1 MMNNQSLLS
10 CELDQ
15 QEQDIAI
22 VKKRDF
28 SLVTSYT
35 DEETSKKRAKTKKS
49 PKQHESE
56 TLDVW
61 ISAILLE
68 NENPD
73 TAVFYIYYGPK
84 DSRNCFRK
92 TLLLKGQDHID
103 VLLMGVVYVLKKH
116 ESDSNSLAIHVGSGD
131 LYKDLNQ
138 CESLKEIKELVN
150 KRKNVTFINYATSKQ
165 LKSNWAYKSAIRQ
178 ARQVALKGLVEE
190 DESTV
195 GSLDVAMIETET
207 NTKETITENET
218 GMAAKEITIVNDIA
232 ASKVKGEEKKEEK
245 EKLEKEEETI
255 DNLVIEQEDNIVES
269 TTEDD
274 DDVTMKNIPKESLL
288 HDSQPISSS
297 WAFNFS
303 LRNVVDILKAPFGRK

>member
-1 MMNNQSLLS
+1 M
-10 CELDQ
+10 
-15 QEQDIAI
+15 
-22 VKKRDF
+22 
-28 SLVTSYT
+28 
-35 DEETSKKRAKTKKS
+35 
-49 PKQHESE
+49 
-56 TLDVW
+56 
-61 ISAILLE
+61 
-68 NENPD
+68 
-73 TAVFYIYYGPK
+73 
-84 DSRNCFRK
+84 
-92 TLLLKGQDHID
+92 
-103 VLLMGVVYVLKKH
+103 
-116 ESDSNSLAIHVGSGD
+116 
-131 LYKDLNQ
+131 LYKSKSGLLRLLFIDLNQ
-138 CESLKEIKELVN
+138 CESLKEIKELVD
-150 KRKNVTFINYATSKQ
+150 KRKNVTSINYATSKQ

-178 ARQVALKGLVEE
+178 ARQVALKVLVEE

-232 ASKVKGEEKKEEK
+232 ASKVKGEEKKEEEKKEEEKKEDK

-274 DDVTMKNIPKESLL
+274 DDVTLKNIPKESLL

-297 WAFNFS
+297 WTFKFS

>member
-1 MMNNQSLLS
+1 
-10 CELDQ
+10 
-15 QEQDIAI
+15 
-22 VKKRDF
+22 
-28 SLVTSYT
+28 
-35 DEETSKKRAKTKKS
+35 
-49 PKQHESE
+49 
-56 TLDVW
+56 
-61 ISAILLE
+61 
-68 NENPD
+68 
-73 TAVFYIYYGPK
+73 
-84 DSRNCFRK
+84 
-92 TLLLKGQDHID
+92 
-103 VLLMGVVYVLKKH
+103 
-116 ESDSNSLAIHVGSGD
+116 
-131 LYKDLNQ
+131 
-138 CESLKEIKELVN
+138 
-150 KRKNVTFINYATSKQ
+150 
-165 LKSNWAYKSAIRQ
+165 
-178 ARQVALKGLVEE
+178 LVEE

-297 WAFNFS
+297 WTFKFS
-303 LRNVVDILKAPFGRK
+303 LRNVVDILKAHFGRK